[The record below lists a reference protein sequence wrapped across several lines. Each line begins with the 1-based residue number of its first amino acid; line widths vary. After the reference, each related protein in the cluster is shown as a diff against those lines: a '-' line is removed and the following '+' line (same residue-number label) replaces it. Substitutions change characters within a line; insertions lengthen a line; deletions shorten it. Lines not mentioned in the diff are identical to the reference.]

1 MPKKERTQKKTIVL
15 LDSHAILHRAYHAL
29 PGFSSRT
36 GEPTGALYGLAAMLM
51 RIVRELKPD
60 YLIAAYDRPEPTF
73 RHAAYEAYKVGRPKA
88 DDELIHQIKRS
99 RDVLTSFSI
108 PFYEEPGFEA
118 DDILGTIVERLK
130 KRDDLRIIIASGD
143 MDTLQLV
150 DGTRV
155 AVYTLKKG
163 INDTVLYD
171 EEAMKKR
178 FGFEPKLLPD
188 WKGICG
194 DPSDNIIGIKGIGEK
209 TATALITKF
218 GTIENIYRALK
229 KDEGL
234 LAEAGI
240 KERVRKLLRDGEEEA
255 LFSKTLATIRR
266 DAPIQFSI
274 PEKRWSET
282 LDHKKIDALFSELDF
297 RSLRARVKELGVSA
311 PEKDAAAETPT
322 AGQSKALFKETK
334 EELNEEEFKK
344 AQIALWLLRSDIT
357 TPSREDILEFS
368 GKDTVSESLPVLV
381 KKLQEEK
388 LKPVYDKIELPLVPI
403 VKCAEERGIV
413 LDVAHLRALSREY
426 HEKLSRL
433 EESIWKSTGERFN
446 INSPKQLGGVLFDK
460 LNLTARGLRK
470 TEGGARSTRE
480 SELQKLRGS
489 HKAIDHILA
498 YRELQKL
505 LSTYIDNMPEMV
517 GKDGRLHTSLN
528 QAGTTTGRMS
538 STNPNLQNIPV
549 GEGFGTAIRKAF
561 ITAPNHRLLA
571 GDYSQIEMRVLA
583 ELSGDE
589 HLRQFF
595 RDGKD
600 VHAAVAAFVFGVS
613 EGEVTKDMRRKAKVI
628 NFGIVYGMGVNALR
642 ENLGGSREEAQKFYE
657 DYFKKFPR
665 IAAYFEKTVAEA
677 RKRGYTETLFGRRRF
692 FESIRS
698 PLPYIRAAAERMA
711 QNAPIQGTAADIV
724 KLAMRKVNEALRRE
738 GLREGAHLILQVH
751 DELIY
756 EVEETVL
763 PRAASLI
770 RREMEHAAELSVP
783 LTVNISAGP
792 SWGELWGYTT

>member
-1 MPKKERTQKKTIVL
+1 MPKKERTQKKTLVL

-60 YLIAAYDRPEPTF
+60 YLVAAYDRPEPTF
-73 RHAAYEAYKVGRPKA
+73 RHAAYEAYKEGRPKA

-99 RDVLTSFSI
+99 RDVLTAFSI

-311 PEKDAAAETPT
+311 PEKDAAVEIPT
-322 AGQSKALFKETK
+322 AGQSRALFKETK
-334 EELNEEEFKK
+334 EELNGEEFKK
-344 AQIALWLLRSDIT
+344 AQIALWLLRSDMT

-388 LKPVYDKIELPLVPI
+388 LKPVYDEIELPLVPI
-403 VKCAEERGIV
+403 VKRAEERGIV

-426 HEKLSRL
+426 HEKLRHL
-433 EESIWKSTGERFN
+433 EESIWKSTGEQFN
-446 INSPKQLGGVLFDK
+446 INSPKQLGAVLFDK

-489 HKAIDHILA
+489 HEAIDHILA

-517 GKDGRLHTSLN
+517 GRDGRLHTSLN

-561 ITAPNHRLLA
+561 IAAPNHRLLA

-724 KLAMRKVNEALRRE
+724 KLAMRKVDEALRRE

-756 EVEETVL
+756 EAEETVL
-763 PRAASLI
+763 PRAVSLI

-792 SWGELWGYTT
+792 SWGELREYTV